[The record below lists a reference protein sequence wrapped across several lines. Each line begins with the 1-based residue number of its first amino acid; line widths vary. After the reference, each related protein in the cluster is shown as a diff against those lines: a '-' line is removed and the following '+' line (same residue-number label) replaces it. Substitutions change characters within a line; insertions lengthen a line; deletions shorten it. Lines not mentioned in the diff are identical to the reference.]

1 MEGGGWIFAKTIWSA
16 ERRLRIGLERC
27 DDHCWGGGGLGVSK
41 GRQEGGWG
49 EGGRSLI
56 EEVIFLLECWA
67 VQEFNWNSV

>member
-27 DDHCWGGGGLGVSK
+27 DDHCCGGGGLGVSK

-56 EEVIFLLECWA
+56 ERGYFPVGVLGCPGIY
-67 VQEFNWNSV
+67 WN